1 MAGDRDRTRVQLFE
15 DVKVLRQQVAEYE
28 EQNTKYQQVIDELK
42 ENERRYRL
50 IAQNSHD
57 WEFWLDVDDRLLYT
71 SPSCKKI
78 TGYTE
83 EEFKKNRD
91 LLFKII
97 NPSDRP
103 IFTEHRNMVKKS
115 KVP

>member
-83 EEFKKNRD
+83 EEFKKTGIFY
-91 LLFKII
+91 LKSLI
-97 NPSDRP
+97 RP
-103 IFTEHRNMVKKS
+103 IGQSLRNTAIW
-115 KVP
+115 